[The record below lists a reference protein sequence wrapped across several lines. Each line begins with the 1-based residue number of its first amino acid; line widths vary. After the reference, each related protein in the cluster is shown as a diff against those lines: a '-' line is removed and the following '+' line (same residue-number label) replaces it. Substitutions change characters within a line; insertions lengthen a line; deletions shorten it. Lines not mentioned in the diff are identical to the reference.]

1 MSHTILFVDDEPHV
15 TNALKRSLRKTPYKI
30 MIANSAKEALE
41 ILNETVVD
49 LVVSDEKMPNM
60 SGSEFLSIVRRD
72 YPDTIRIMLTGHAT
86 LDAAIQAINQGEIY
100 RLLTKPCNEVD
111 LTFTIQQALQQ
122 KYLMTKSKEL
132 IQTIKDQQNII
143 EEIKTNYPGITDVC
157 RDESDSIVI
166 EDTEDYDIDELM
178 KNVFTW
184 NTSI

>member
-1 MSHTILFVDDEPHV
+1 MRHTILFVDDEPHV
-15 TNALKRSLRKTPYKI
+15 TNALKRSMRKTPYKI

-41 ILNETVVD
+41 ILNEVSVD

-86 LDAAIQAINQGEIY
+86 LDAAITAINDGEIY

-122 KYLMTKSKEL
+122 KYLMAKAKEL
-132 IQTIKDQQNII
+132 IQTIKDQQDII
-143 EEIKTNYPGITDVC
+143 QDIKTSYPGITDVS
-157 RDESDSIVI
+157 RDDSDSIVI
-166 EDTEDYDIDELM
+166 EDTEDYDIDQLM

-184 NTSI
+184 NPSI